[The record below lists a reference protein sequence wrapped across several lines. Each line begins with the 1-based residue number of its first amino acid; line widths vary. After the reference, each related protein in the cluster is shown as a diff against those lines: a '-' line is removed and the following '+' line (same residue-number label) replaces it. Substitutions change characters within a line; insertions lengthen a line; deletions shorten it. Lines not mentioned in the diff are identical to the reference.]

1 MQHLSSG
8 GWRRMMRMTARGFFF
23 RYRIWVLKP
32 SDYCIVKLSRTRVS
46 NKRPGVQNG
55 PGKEFSWTSWKRRRS
70 ACILD
75 FELFFNTFE
84 SFSYWWRSSPQS
96 FLFCSFS
103 LFSVFLSF
111 TRNVGVYNCVPTN
124 SLALCC
130 LVCEHIVPVSPRPYS
145 RKWIKL
151 TTLSLF
157 LKFWVWWTRFVEYPF
172 DWLQLNYE
180 TERLFISA

>member
-8 GWRRMMRMTARGFFF
+8 GWRWRMRMTARGFFF
-23 RYRIWVLKP
+23 RYRIWVLTP
-32 SDYCIVKLSRTRVS
+32 LDYCIVKLSRTRVS

-70 ACILD
+70 ACILY
-75 FELFFNTFE
+75 FELFLIRLRAFHIDE
-84 SFSYWWRSSPQS
+84 DPPHSLSYSVP
-96 FLFCSFS
+96 
-103 LFSVFLSF
+103 SVFLSF
-111 TRNVGVYNCVPTN
+111 TRNVGVYSCVPTN

-157 LKFWVWWTRFVEYPF
+157 LKFWVWWTRFVE
-172 DWLQLNYE
+172 
-180 TERLFISA
+180 